1 MPGPGAGRR
10 YAEAAWQLA
19 ERDGTAEAWQRD
31 LALAASLAADTGTS
45 RALDN
50 PSVPAAVRREAL
62 RKALGSRVSADA
74 LNLCLILLDRAR
86 FSVLPSVSAEYDALL
101 RRSRGIV
108 AATVTTPAP
117 LEAGELAAVKARVEK
132 LAGAPV
138 ELATATDPSLVGGL
152 TVRIGDTLI
161 DASVR
166 GRLERL
172 RGRLANPATPETA

>member
-1 MPGPGAGRR
+1 MSGPGAGKR

-19 ERDGTAEAWQRD
+19 ERDGTAEEWQRD
-31 LALAASLAADTGTS
+31 LALAASLAADPGTS

-50 PSVPAAVRREAL
+50 PSVPSAVRREAL
-62 RKALGSRVSADA
+62 RKALGGRVSANA
-74 LNLCLILLDRAR
+74 LNLCLILLGRAR
-86 FSVLPSVSAEYDALL
+86 FSVLQSVSAEYNALL

-117 LEAGELAAVKARVEK
+117 LAAGELAAVKARVEQ
-132 LAGAPV
+132 LAAAPV
-138 ELATATDPSLVGGL
+138 ELSTATDQSLIGGL

-166 GRLERL
+166 GSLERL
-172 RGRLANPATPETA
+172 RSRLANPTTPETA